1 MPVLNSVRLA
11 QEEECMILIK
21 NFVSALQ
28 PTTGMMSNAL
38 SVSCQNISTIR
49 INNASSALLVWFLIW
64 TLKYVLSALLI
75 NLISMVRSVLHVFLH
90 NIGTRILESVFPV
103 LMVESIMKL
112 RVNVSVKPR
121 SSGQDTA
128 ALNAISRNT
137 LIRKV
142 KNAWTVLSMKS
153 MISAFKDADRAQ
165 PMLQFS
171 MAANVQNAPKISTMI
186 RTTSYVNIVLEDKL
200 WTA

>member
-1 MPVLNSVRLA
+1 
-11 QEEECMILIK
+11 
-21 NFVSALQ
+21 
-28 PTTGMMSNAL
+28 
-38 SVSCQNISTIR
+38 
-49 INNASSALLVWFLIW
+49 
-64 TLKYVLSALLI
+64 
-75 NLISMVRSVLHVFLH
+75 MVRSVLHVFLH

-142 KNAWTVLSMKS
+142 KNA
-153 MISAFKDADRAQ
+153 
-165 PMLQFS
+165 
-171 MAANVQNAPKISTMI
+171 
-186 RTTSYVNIVLEDKL
+186 
-200 WTA
+200 

>member
-49 INNASSALLVWFLIW
+49 INNASSALLAWFLIW

-165 PMLQFS
+165 LMLQFS
-171 MAANVQNAPKISTMI
+171 MAVNVQNALKISTMI

-200 WTA
+200 